1 MSNRGLARFRAA
13 ARNVRTSTTVAL
25 WVCLVATIALFVTA
39 FLMPPQGEISPSVLK
54 AGGFIFAYA
63 TLMVA
68 REAIM
73 EGFGI
78 KLTHGDTTVIVHDLD
93 GGGSPHN
100 QEESNNDED
109 NGKE

>member
-1 MSNRGLARFRAA
+1 
-13 ARNVRTSTTVAL
+13 
-25 WVCLVATIALFVTA
+25 
-39 FLMPPQGEISPSVLK
+39 
-54 AGGFIFAYA
+54 
-63 TLMVA
+63 MVA